1 MLSGFRLE
9 DWCRF
14 FESSKAYAG
23 PAVVTFETGLSLRPF
38 CEVLG
43 IGHGR
48 FCVFV
53 ILQFRL
59 VYVLN
64 LWNARVLL
72 TSEGFGVICSK
83 KKGFKV

>member
-23 PAVVTFETGLSLRPF
+23 PAVVTFETGLSLRHF
-38 CEVLG
+38 VRFWVLVMAG
-43 IGHGR
+43 
-48 FCVFV
+48 FVFLLFYSSDLYV
-53 ILQFRL
+53 FEL
-59 VYVLN
+59 VECP
-64 LWNARVLL
+64 VLL